1 MCQTHSAFCDFR
13 RHNDVVELALR
24 NFRSDPAAL
33 DYQFHCVFHYSCCL
47 MSFDFLRR
55 IIFPALFVIAL
66 FSGAPQSIAVSQSAD
81 SATAPV
87 VKKIEPPNWW
97 IGLTPDLVVLVYG
110 QRLQATRVAC
120 NLPDVLVE
128 HTEATQGGDYL
139 FVWLKFG
146 PGLRSGTIVCHL
158 TTPVGDASFE
168 LPVSNREPTAQRFH
182 GLNSDDVLYLI
193 MPDRFANGD
202 PTNDEPAEFPG
213 SHNRAKPR
221 SWHGG
226 DLRGI
231 REHIDYLKELGV
243 TALWITPVVKNG
255 AEQDYHGYSAVD
267 LYAVDPHLGTLD
279 DYKELASA
287 LRQHRMKLFFD
298 AVPNHVGPGHPW
310 VTKPPLPDWFHGS
323 GQNHLD
329 TFAPFK
335 NSFYGQSNSTSVSN
349 DPFEVLADPHATSAM
364 RRNITDGW
372 FFGALPDL
380 NTENPVVAKYLL
392 QNSIW
397 WIESAGLDGFRVDTF
412 PYVSRTFWEHWH
424 TGLRRIYP
432 NLTTIG
438 EVFHPDPTVTSFF
451 LGGRREWDGIDSG
464 LSTVFDF
471 PLYFTIRHIL
481 LSDTPAG
488 RIADI
493 LRQDALY
500 PHPDWLVP
508 FFANHDVPRFSSEAG
523 SSPEKLLCAFGLIL
537 TLRGIPQL
545 YYGDEI
551 AMQGAGDPDNR
562 RDFPGGW
569 AGDPQNAFTD
579 EGRTSEQQRIF
590 SAVQNLLQ
598 LRRRH
603 LALRTGKLFH
613 VFSDS
618 DSYVFGRQT
627 DDERLLVVF
636 NNGSKSRTLTIPAA
650 NTPLADVLRTT
661 TLYGNATGESSGT
674 QVKITAPPESVSILS
689 LD

>member
-1 MCQTHSAFCDFR
+1 MS
-13 RHNDVVELALR
+13 R
-24 NFRSDPAAL
+24 NL
-33 DYQFHCVFHYSCCL
+33 L
-47 MSFDFLRR
+47 GR
-55 IIFPALFVIAL
+55 IILSALPAVTFFPL
-66 FSGAPQSIAVSQSAD
+66 APQCIAVPQSAEIG
-81 SATAPV
+81 TAPV
-87 VKKIEPPNWW
+87 VKKVEPPNWW
-97 IGLTPDLVVLVYG
+97 IGLTPDLMVLVSG

-120 NLPDVLVE
+120 NLPDVVVE

-139 FVWLKFG
+139 FVWLRLG
-146 PGLRSGTIVCHL
+146 RQLRSGTIVCHL
-158 TTPVGDASFE
+158 TTLSGDASFE

-202 PTNDEPAEFPG
+202 STNDEPAEFPG

-226 DLRGI
+226 DLRGVGD
-231 REHIDYLKELGV
+231 HIDYLKDLGV
-243 TALWITPVVKNG
+243 TALWLTPVVKNG
-255 AEQDYHGYSAVD
+255 AEQDYHGYGAVD
-267 LYAVDPHLGTLD
+267 LYAVDPHLGTLN

-287 LRQHRMKLFFD
+287 LRKERMKLFFD
-298 AVPNHVGPGHPW
+298 AVPNHVGPTHPW
-310 VTKPPLPDWFHGS
+310 VAKPPLPDWFHGTT
-323 GQNHLD
+323 QNHLD

-335 NSFYGQSNSTSVSN
+335 ISFYGRTPTVVSN
-349 DPFEVLADPHATSAM
+349 DPFEVLADPHATRAM

-372 FFGALPDL
+372 FFGILPDL

-397 WIESAGLDGFRVDTF
+397 WIESAGLDGLRVDTF
-412 PYVSRTFWEHWH
+412 PYVSRSFWERWH
-424 TGLRRIYP
+424 AGLRSIYP

-451 LGGRREWDGIDSG
+451 VGGRKEWDGIDSG

-471 PLYFTIRHIL
+471 PLYFTIRDVL
-481 LSDTPAG
+481 LRGASAG

-500 PHPDWLVP
+500 PHPDWLVA
-508 FFANHDVPRFSSEAG
+508 FFANHDVPRFSSETG

-551 AMQGAGDPDNR
+551 GLPGGGDPDNR

-569 AGDPQNAFTD
+569 PGDPRTAFTE
-579 EGRTSEQQRIF
+579 EGRTPGQQQVF
-590 SAVQNLLQ
+590 SAMQNLLQ

-603 LALRTGKLFH
+603 SALRTGKLFH
-613 VFSDS
+613 LFSDS
-618 DSYVFGRQT
+618 DSYVFVRQT

-636 NNGSKSRTLTIPAA
+636 NGSKSRTLRIPTA
-650 NTPLADVLRTT
+650 NTPLADALRTT
-661 TLYGNATGESSGT
+661 TLYGNAITESTGME
-674 QVKITAPPESVSILS
+674 VKINAPSQSVSIFS

>member
-1 MCQTHSAFCDFR
+1 MSA
-13 RHNDVVELALR
+13 N
-24 NFRSDPAAL
+24 
-33 DYQFHCVFHYSCCL
+33 
-47 MSFDFLRR
+47 FLRR
-55 IIFPALFVIAL
+55 IIASALLASAFCLISPQTIAV
-66 FSGAPQSIAVSQSAD
+66 PQSVGA
-81 SATAPV
+81 ATAPV
-87 VKKIEPPNWW
+87 VKKVEPPNWW
-97 IGLTPDLVVLVYG
+97 VGLTPELMVLLYG
-110 QRLQATRVAC
+110 HRLQATKVAC
-120 NLPDVLVE
+120 NLPDVVVE

-146 PGLRSGTIVCHL
+146 PRLRSGTIVCHL

-182 GLNSDDVLYLI
+182 GLSSDDVLYLI
-193 MPDRFANGD
+193 MPDRLANGD

-213 SHNRAKPR
+213 SHDRSNPR

-231 REHIDYLKELGV
+231 RDHIDYFKDLGV
-243 TALWITPVVKNG
+243 TTLWLTPVVKNG
-255 AEQDYHGYSAVD
+255 AEQDYHGYGAAD
-267 LYAVDPHLGTLD
+267 LYAVDPHLGTFN

-287 LRQHRMKLFFD
+287 LHQQRMKLFFD
-298 AVPNHVGPGHPW
+298 AVPNHVGPRHPW
-310 VTKPPLPDWFHGS
+310 VAKPPLPDWFHGTA
-323 GQNHLD
+323 QNHLD

-335 NSFYGQSNSTSVSN
+335 NSFYGKSNSTGGSN
-349 DPFEVLADPHATSAM
+349 DPFEALADPHSTAAM

-372 FFGALPDL
+372 FFGILPDL
-380 NTENPVVAKYLL
+380 NSENPIVAKYLL

-412 PYVSRTFWEHWH
+412 PYVSRTFWERWH
-424 TGLRRIYP
+424 AGLRRIYP

-451 LGGRREWDGIDSG
+451 VGGKREWDDIDSG

-471 PLYFTIRHIL
+471 PLYFTIRDVL
-481 LSDTPAG
+481 LHGAPAG

-508 FFANHDVPRFSSEAG
+508 FFANHDVARMASEPG
-523 SSPEKLLCAFGLIL
+523 SSREKLLCAFGLIL
-537 TLRGIPQL
+537 TVRGIPQL

-551 AMQGAGDPDNR
+551 AMPGGGDPDNR

-569 AGDPQNAFTD
+569 PGDPQNAFTE
-579 EGRTSEQQRIF
+579 EGRTPEQQKNF

-598 LRRRH
+598 LRRSH
-603 LALRTGKLFH
+603 PALRTGKLSH
-613 VFSDS
+613 VFSDN
-618 DSYVFGRQT
+618 DSYLFVRQT
-627 DDERLLVVF
+627 NDEKLLVVF
-636 NNGSKSRTLTIPAA
+636 NNASKSRTLTIAAA
-650 NTPLADVLRTT
+650 NTPLAVARRTT
-661 TLYGNATGESSGT
+661 TLYGNATAEST
-674 QVKITAPPESVSILS
+674 ATELKITAPPQSISILS